1 MRVRTQFGQSRMTS
15 SSLKTPELSIV
26 VAAWNDIT
34 LLRQCLASMQGQAEI
49 ADTEI
54 IVASNF
60 GCERNE
66 TIKELFAHVNCIC
79 LPESATVPQLRAAGI
94 ASAQGEVIALIEDHC
109 TLDEKWCAE
118 VKKAHKS
125 SQSIVGGAVE
135 NASRER
141 LLDWAVYFYDYG
153 RFMLPGKAGVVSS
166 LSGMNISYKRF
177 VLESVGENYREGF
190 FEAFINEQLKEQ
202 GHSLYLQ
209 PSMIVYHQK
218 KYRMGDALIQCYH
231 LARSFAGRRVL
242 NDPRL
247 KRASFIVGSLMLPV
261 LLPARIVLTIAE
273 KRRHLKELFLSLPHL
288 VTLMASWSFG
298 ELCGYLLGEGAS
310 GGKWR

>member
-1 MRVRTQFGQSRMTS
+1 MER
-15 SSLKTPELSIV
+15 
-26 VAAWNDIT
+26 
-34 LLRQCLASMQGQAEI
+34 QAEI

-54 IVASNF
+54 IVASNL

-66 TIKELFAHVNCIC
+66 IIKELFAHVKCVC

-94 ASAQGEVIALIEDHC
+94 ALAQGEVIALIEDHC
-109 TLDEKWCAE
+109 TLDGKWRAE
-118 VKKAHKS
+118 VKRAHKS
-125 SQSIVGGAVE
+125 SRSIVGGAVE
-135 NASRER
+135 NASRKR

-153 RFMLPGKAGVVSS
+153 RFMLPARAGVVPA
-166 LSGMNISYKRF
+166 LSGMNISYKRC
-177 VLESVGENYREGF
+177 VLESVEENYREGF
-190 FEAFINEQLKEQ
+190 FEAFVNEHLKEQ

-218 KYRMGDALIQCYH
+218 KYRMGDAFSQCYH

-242 NDPRL
+242 NAPRL
-247 KRASFIVGSLMLPV
+247 KRASFIVGSLILPV
-261 LLPARIVLTIAE
+261 LLTARIVLTIVG

-288 VTLMASWSFG
+288 SALMASWSFG